1 MAIPI
6 TKKASS
12 SCMKNMELGSMA
24 NVNEALISG
33 AANMAPKFT
42 DVRAAVDESLESL
55 KDSKTKDAP
64 DTNEGN
70 EPAEGVVDGEGSTE

>member
-24 NVNEALISG
+24 NVNEALIAG
-33 AANMAPKFT
+33 AANTAPKFI
-42 DVRAAVDESLESL
+42 DVKQTVE
-55 KDSKTKDAP
+55 DSMGEVKTQKIEDAP
-64 DTNEGN
+64 DTTEENGGTD
-70 EPAEGVVDGEGSTE
+70 PGEGPTE